1 MKNKYALLSVSD
13 KTGLVEFARNLI
25 DLGFTIISTG
35 GTKKTLSE
43 AGVPVKQVS
52 DITGFPEILG
62 GRVKTLHPKIHG
74 GILARRD
81 SAEHIKEL
89 NEHNINLI
97 DLVAVNL
104 YPFAQTINKT
114 EVTLEIAMENVDIG
128 GPTMVRAAAKN
139 FQEVVVV
146 VNPDRYGV
154 ITRELREK
162 GEVGY
167 NTRFS
172 LAIEAFTHTAGYD
185 AIISNWLQKKS
196 PESELFPQT
205 VILPLTCLQKL
216 RYGENPQ
223 QEAAFYG
230 EMGRVASGLFSA
242 TQLQGKELSYN
253 NLNDAS
259 AALQLVMEFTEPTAV
274 AIKHA
279 NPCGVAS
286 ANNISEAFRKAYEAD
301 EVSIF
306 GGIVAVN
313 RIITVE
319 TARQMRDIFLEV
331 VLAPDFEEEAL
342 EVLKEKKDLR
352 ILKINDWEKCQGVE
366 VKSIQGGFLLQEM
379 DVEEVNVHE
388 WRCPTLI
395 KPDEQTLEDMVF
407 GMKVVKHTKSNAI
420 VLVRDGQ
427 TLGIGA
433 GQMNRVGSAQIALK
447 HAGDKAKG
455 CVLASD
461 AFFPFRDVVDKAFK
475 AGVKGIIQPGGSLRD
490 DDSIKACDE
499 QGITMMITGR
509 RYFKH

>member
-1 MKNKYALLSVSD
+1 
-13 KTGLVEFARNLI
+13 
-25 DLGFTIISTG
+25 
-35 GTKKTLSE
+35 
-43 AGVPVKQVS
+43 
-52 DITGFPEILG
+52 
-62 GRVKTLHPKIHG
+62 
-74 GILARRD
+74 
-81 SAEHIKEL
+81 
-89 NEHNINLI
+89 
-97 DLVAVNL
+97 
-104 YPFAQTINKT
+104 
-114 EVTLEIAMENVDIG
+114 MENVDIG

-139 FQEVVVV
+139 FHDVVVV
-146 VNPDRYGV
+146 VNPERYRV
-154 ITRELREK
+154 IIQELKEK
-162 GEVGY
+162 GEISY

-172 LAIEAFTHTAGYD
+172 LAIEAFTHTAEYD
-185 AIISNWLQKKS
+185 AIISNWLQKKGS
-196 PESELFPQT
+196 ESELFPQII
-205 VILPLTCLQKL
+205 VLPLTCLQKL

-230 EMGRVASGLFSA
+230 EMGRVPSGLSSA

-253 NLNDAS
+253 NFNDAS

-286 ANNISEAFRKAYEAD
+286 AGTISEAFRKAYQAD
-301 EVSIF
+301 KVSIF
-306 GGIVAVN
+306 GGIVAIN
-313 RIITVE
+313 RTVDKE
-319 TARQMRDIFLEV
+319 TARQMKDIFLEL

-342 EVLKEKKDLR
+342 ELLREKKDLR
-352 ILKINDWEKCQGVE
+352 LLKINAGEKYQGIE

-379 DVEEVNVHE
+379 DVEEVNSYE
-388 WRCPTLI
+388 WKCPTQT
-395 KPDEQTLEDMVF
+395 KPEEAALKDMVF

-433 GQMNRVGSAQIALK
+433 GQMNRVGSARIALK
-447 HAGDKAKG
+447 HAGEKAKG

-461 AFFPFRDVVDKAFK
+461 AFFPFRDVVDEAYK
-475 AGVKGIIQPGGSLRD
+475 AGVKGIVQPGGSLRD